1 VTLRTVPG
9 FGRGDLPSVPR
20 RAQPLARGLVP
31 GALCLALLSG
41 PGCASPPPA
50 PRRAHTTP
58 APAPRPPPEVPRAP
72 LPTPVPA
79 PLVWPL
85 EGEILSGFGVVRGRR
100 HHQGIDIAAP
110 RGTPVRAAAA
120 GRVIRSQWMRG
131 YGNVVWLDHGDGV
144 ESRYAHLHAV
154 LVRRGAWVERGHPL
168 GSVGATGNATTP
180 HLHFEVRRGGRAR
193 NPLAWMPAAP
203 ERVAFPAAGL
213 DARP

>member
-1 VTLRTVPG
+1 VP
-9 FGRGDLPSVPR
+9 
-20 RAQPLARGLVP
+20 PLAP
-31 GALCLALLSG
+31 E
-41 PGCASPPPA
+41 SP
-50 PRRAHTTP
+50 
-58 APAPRPPPEVPRAP
+58 
-72 LPTPVPA
+72 LI
-79 PLVWPL
+79 WPL
-85 EGEILSGFGVVRGRR
+85 EGEILSGFGAVRGRR

-131 YGNVVWLDHGDGV
+131 YGNFVALDHGDGV

-154 LVRRGAWVERGHPL
+154 FVSRGEWVERGQTL

-203 ERVAFPAAGL
+203 ERVAVPAA
-213 DARP
+213 RP